1 MFFLKKALD
10 GIRQKVILELMKTYP
25 LIAAVLIICSSGLAW
40 AERMAVNVPI
50 ANIRSGPGTKYD
62 IIWKVEKYHPF
73 MVIKKSGSWYRIKDC
88 EQDEGWIHKSLV
100 SDIRTVITR
109 KNKCNVR
116 SGPATSY
123 DILFT
128 VEKAVPFKVLER
140 RNNWIHVQHADGDR
154 GWIYKSLIW

>member
-1 MFFLKKALD
+1 MKA
-10 GIRQKVILELMKTYP
+10 YP
-25 LIAAVLIICSSGLAW
+25 LIIAAILIIVTSGSAW
-40 AERMAVNVPI
+40 AGRMAVDVPI

-73 MVIKKSGSWYRIKDC
+73 MVIKKSGSWYRIKDF

-128 VEKAVPFKVLER
+128 VEKGVPFKVLER

-154 GWIYKSLIW
+154 GWIHKSLIW